1 MNICTRSLSTA
12 ALALLATVG
21 PAAAVAHA
29 QSDLDCSDF
38 VFQEDAQAVFNSDP
52 SDPNRLDADN
62 DGIAC
67 EDLPHRPA
75 ATATATATSTAAA
88 TAVPQRGVNAGLGGS
103 TGPADF
109 EVAGGVGLTVLGAGL
124 AAGHLV
130 LRRRRRAAPARR
142 H

>member
-1 MNICTRSLSTA
+1 MNICTRTLSTT

-29 QSDLDCSDF
+29 QSDRDCSDF
-38 VFQEDAQAVFNSDP
+38 VFQEEAQAVFDSDP
-52 SDPNRLDADN
+52 SDPDRLDADN

-67 EDLPHRPA
+67 EDLPHRP
-75 ATATATATSTAAA
+75 TATAPATPTATAAA

-109 EVAGGVGLTVLGAGL
+109 EVVGGVGLTVLGVGL
-124 AAGHLV
+124 ATGHLV
-130 LRRRRRAAPARR
+130 VRRRRRAVLARR

>member
-1 MNICTRSLSTA
+1 MNICTRTLSTA
-12 ALALLATVG
+12 ALALVATVG

-29 QSDLDCSDF
+29 QNNFNCPDF
-38 VFQEDAQAVFNSDP
+38 AFQEDAQAVFNSDP

-67 EDLPHRPA
+67 EDLPHRST
-75 ATATATATSTAAA
+75 ATATATAAA
-88 TAVPQRGVNAGLGGS
+88 TVVPQRGVNAGLGGS

-109 EVAGGVGLTVLGAGL
+109 EVVGGVGLTVLGVGL

-130 LRRRRRAAPARR
+130 LRRRRRAALGRR

>member
-1 MNICTRSLSTA
+1 MNIRTRSLSTV
-12 ALALLATVG
+12 ALALVATVG
-21 PAAAVAHA
+21 PAAAAAHA

-75 ATATATATSTAAA
+75 ATATATSTAAA

-103 TGPADF
+103 RGPADF
-109 EVAGGVGLTVLGAGL
+109 EVVGGVGLTVLGAGL

-130 LRRRRRAAPARR
+130 LRRRRGAAPARR

>member
-1 MNICTRSLSTA
+1 MNMCTRTLSTA

-29 QSDLDCSDF
+29 QSDRDCSDF
-38 VFQEDAQAVFNSDP
+38 VFQEEAQAVFDSDP

-67 EDLPHRPA
+67 EDLPHR
-75 ATATATATSTAAA
+75 ATATATAAA
-88 TAVPQRGVNAGLGGS
+88 TAVPRRGVNAGLGGS

-109 EVAGGVGLTVLGAGL
+109 EVVGGVGLAVLGVGL
-124 AAGHLV
+124 ATGHLV
-130 LRRRRRAAPARR
+130 LRRRRRAALARR

>member
-1 MNICTRSLSTA
+1 MNIRTRSLSTT

-29 QSDLDCSDF
+29 QNNFNCSDF

-75 ATATATATSTAAA
+75 ATATAAA
-88 TAVPQRGVNAGLGGS
+88 TAVPRRGVNAGLGGS

>member
-1 MNICTRSLSTA
+1 MNMCTRTLSTA

-29 QSDLDCSDF
+29 QNDLNCSDF
-38 VFQEDAQAVFNSDP
+38 AFQEDAQAVFNSDP

-67 EDLPHRPA
+67 EDLPHR
-75 ATATATATSTAAA
+75 ATATATAAA
-88 TAVPQRGVNAGLGGS
+88 TAVPRRGVNAGLGGS

-109 EVAGGVGLTVLGAGL
+109 EVVGGVGLAVLGVGL
-124 AAGHLV
+124 ATGHLV
-130 LRRRRRAAPARR
+130 LRRRRRAAPGRR
-142 H
+142 R

>member
-1 MNICTRSLSTA
+1 MNICTRTLSTA

-29 QSDLDCSDF
+29 QSDRDCSDF
-38 VFQEDAQAVFNSDP
+38 VFQEEAQAVFDSDP

-67 EDLPHRPA
+67 EDLPHRP
-75 ATATATATSTAAA
+75 TATATATPTATAAA

-109 EVAGGVGLTVLGAGL
+109 EVVGGVGLTVLGVGL
-124 AAGHLV
+124 ATGHLV
-130 LRRRRRAAPARR
+130 LRRRRRAALARR